1 MLLRV
6 TSTVWLNQDTRR
18 RRSSC
23 LMAADGRRRQWTGR
37 ARTSERRKRE
47 GQTGNDRERR
57 RIDMR
62 SSHSPDIPSPELYLY
77 VSFLHARPAR
87 LPRLPLSLFYSLFGI
102 ESTLINQPDVSKLL
116 GTLSKSQWIRYL
128 KRYCSSLIIA
138 ATYFF
143 IYSRFS
149 RDFLSQ
155 LSKLILFY
163 LCQHRI
169 CSFLIWLV

>member
-1 MLLRV
+1 METYLQIKLRFSHHFRNCDWFSSLLSRFKFQVSPSEMLLRV
-6 TSTVWLNQDTRR
+6 TSTVWLNRDARL

-37 ARTSERRKRE
+37 TRTSERRKRE
-47 GQTGNDRERR
+47 GQTGKDRERR

-62 SSHSPDIPSPELYLY
+62 SSYSPDIPSPELYLY

-116 GTLSKSQWIRYL
+116 GTLSKSRWIRYL
-128 KRYCSSLIIA
+128 KR
-138 ATYFF
+138 
-143 IYSRFS
+143 
-149 RDFLSQ
+149 
-155 LSKLILFY
+155 
-163 LCQHRI
+163 
-169 CSFLIWLV
+169 